1 MTDEI
6 MLLKSKA
13 IAALYSGGF
22 DADYSAIEA
31 RMLTIAP
38 VVVDPFERLAPI
50 EPDPAY
56 FGDNRAAR
64 RRRAANRRK
73 KL

>member
-22 DADYSAIEA
+22 NVDYAAVEA
-31 RMLTIAP
+31 RILAIAH
-38 VVVDPFERLAPI
+38 VAVDPFERLAPI
-50 EPDPAY
+50 EPDPEY